1 MTTHPTDAYPA
12 RPEYPD
18 PSSSQRWRSLV
29 TWLWAFIPLLSVG
42 ILGWVPAVHAW
53 VRLRERAQL
62 FWMLLL
68 CTITV
73 MEFVLISLDP
83 TVDNPAAEATMATVA
98 STALIP
104 TTIVL
109 GSIHSFRMR
118 RRVFDRS
125 ARGTRPP
132 EFDPRSAAAVAEV
145 ERARARRAEARA
157 LVERDPAM
165 ARELAIGRPDLP
177 GRGYDDGGL
186 VDLNHASAE
195 AMVAMLHLTRDQAEE
210 IVRARTEI
218 QGASSLEELSAFTTL
233 SPTTIEGL
241 RERAVFLRY

>member
-1 MTTHPTDAYPA
+1 
-12 RPEYPD
+12 
-18 PSSSQRWRSLV
+18 
-29 TWLWAFIPLLSVG
+29 
-42 ILGWVPAVHAW
+42 
-53 VRLRERAQL
+53 
-62 FWMLLL
+62 
-68 CTITV
+68 
-73 MEFVLISLDP
+73 
-83 TVDNPAAEATMATVA
+83 
-98 STALIP
+98 
-104 TTIVL
+104 
-109 GSIHSFRMR
+109 
-118 RRVFDRS
+118 
-125 ARGTRPP
+125 
-132 EFDPRSAAAVAEV
+132 
-145 ERARARRAEARA
+145 
-157 LVERDPAM
+157 M